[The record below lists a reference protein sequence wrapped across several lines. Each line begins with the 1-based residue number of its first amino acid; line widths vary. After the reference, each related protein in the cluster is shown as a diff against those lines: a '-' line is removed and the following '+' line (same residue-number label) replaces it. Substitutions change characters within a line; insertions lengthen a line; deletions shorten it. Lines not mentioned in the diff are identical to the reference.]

1 MLTDDDNKTFNR
13 PEGRCQN
20 WLTRL
25 SWGGGAA
32 GAPHRV
38 VRFGGRCGDSHADV
52 AELVDALVS
61 GTSGSNVVGVQVSPS
76 ALKQFMILLKIS
88 NASELVA
95 SKIGKFLE
103 SLTPDGLDQT
113 TVEDAVI
120 SKLIENLRAEGLKGE
135 VAAVRGI
142 DLDAKQLVLDETTKV
157 RRHDHF

>member
-1 MLTDDDNKTFNR
+1 M
-13 PEGRCQN
+13 
-20 WLTRL
+20 
-25 SWGGGAA
+25 SWEFKS
-32 GAPHRV
+32 PHPH
-38 VRFGGRCGDSHADV
+38 F
-52 AELVDALVS
+52 
-61 GTSGSNVVGVQVSPS
+61 
-76 ALKQFMILLKIS
+76 FMIVLKIT
-88 NASELVA
+88 NASEVMA
-95 SKIGKFLE
+95 SKLGKFLE